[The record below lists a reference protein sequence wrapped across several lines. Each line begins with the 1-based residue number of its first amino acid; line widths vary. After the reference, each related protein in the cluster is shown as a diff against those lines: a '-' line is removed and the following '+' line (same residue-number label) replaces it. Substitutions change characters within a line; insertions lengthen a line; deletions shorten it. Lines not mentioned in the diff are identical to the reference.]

1 MTSLAVALAF
11 LVLLAAPGAVPAT
24 AHYVP
29 QTGDKFSYAETILID
44 NGTGNYTGYEE
55 HFAIAGS
62 ETVTATGA
70 GGNVSA
76 AYQYAVNWS
85 SNTPSYANWTSTGTF
100 EFSDSSYLYTVGTD
114 NQTGYTNPRV
124 WFYMNNSLPKGNTF
138 TSLDTLMTVVSRN
151 TSFQLA
157 NGTGRWVATV
167 FTEGDGSYARQDD
180 YGNFTATYNWK
191 EYFDPSTGYIVGY
204 RFTET
209 DTNDS
214 VSGFSYTDTLWVT
227 TTTYALTPGAAPAS
241 SGPAPL
247 PIALIAGIVIVLV
260 VVVLLVIW
268 AATRRR
274 RRPSIPRHGAT
285 GSVPYFPAAS
295 APPSGGMAPLVRLV
309 PSGEPAVQQI
319 VLRDTVKVN
328 CRFCGTLIDST
339 LDHCPN
345 CGAPRT

>member
-1 MTSLAVALAF
+1 VTSLPLALAF
-11 LVLLAAPGAVPAT
+11 LVLLAAPAAVPTT
-24 AHYVP
+24 AHYAP
-29 QTGDKFSYAETILID
+29 QTGDRFAYAETIVID

-62 ETVTATGA
+62 ETVTAAVA
-70 GGNVSA
+70 GGNDSA
-76 AYQYAVNWS
+76 SYQYTVSWS
-85 SNTPSYANWTSTGTF
+85 NNSPSYANWTSSGTF
-100 EFSDSSYLYTVGTD
+100 KFSDNSFLYTLGTD
-114 NQTGYTNPRV
+114 NQTGYTSPRV
-124 WFYMNNSLPKGNTF
+124 WFYMNNSLPKGSSF
-138 TSLDTLMTVVSRN
+138 TSLDTVMNVVSRN

-157 NGTGRWVATV
+157 NGTGRWVATI
-167 FTEGDGSYARQDD
+167 FTEGNGSYARQDV

-191 EYFDPSTGYIVGY
+191 EYFDPNTGYIVGY
-204 RFTET
+204 RYTET

-227 TTTYALTPGAAPAS
+227 STTYALTPGAAPAS
-241 SGPAPL
+241 PGPTPL
-247 PIALIAGIVIVLV
+247 PIALIAAIVIVLV

-274 RRPSIPRHGAT
+274 RRPSIPRHAAT
-285 GSVPYFPAAS
+285 GSVPYFPAPT
-295 APPSGGMAPLVRLV
+295 APPTGGMAPPVRLV

-319 VLRDTVKVN
+319 VLRETVKVN